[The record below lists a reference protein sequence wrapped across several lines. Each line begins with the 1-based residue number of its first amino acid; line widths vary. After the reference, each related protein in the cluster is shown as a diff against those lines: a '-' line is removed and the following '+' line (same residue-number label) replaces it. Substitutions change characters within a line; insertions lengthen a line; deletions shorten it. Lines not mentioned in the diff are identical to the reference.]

1 MRTNLFNFKEKEKDK
16 IVLEEEKIENPFLLF
31 LKKYQKYIL
40 LLLLLLAI
48 IFLIIGV
55 YYLIKDL
62 DSSTKIIT
70 NIDDSLVVEFD
81 DSNTINSSNLK
92 PTTGGNANR
101 QFYSRYGNIGLTEG
115 VIFVVKVID
124 TPNGKITYYSDGS
137 AKFVRNDGT
146 IVRIAALDNGNY
158 GINENG
164 IIIVGAKTKE
174 ISITNTTNLSDGNT
188 IIYYSDGSAEVIT
201 ASDNITMLVRNS
213 DNIVIKNNELITINP
228 SGVSAEKDT
237 KEINGIKYTYYSDG
251 TIKVEKGNEVYIV
264 RNSEDIDTSNGNFLN
279 NNEATIIKTIT
290 LNDGDKI
297 IYFSDGSAI
306 IEKDGETVSVR
317 QSKDIIYDD
326 DRVIEIIKTKYANAS
341 STKNTPDN
349 KEIVYLDNGAG
360 LIKNADGTY
369 EYVYENS
376 DIKYDDNDNIKSID
390 GDSAREIT
398 HKTTPDGT
406 IVIDLDDGTS
416 IIIDSN
422 GYLIVDTDKIIYD
435 TDGNI
440 VKILDEEDN
449 DEDDSIS
456 DSHFT
461 IKNTGEETIKY
472 MIVLEE
478 TKNYNNQIRLDPIY
492 LKYNLVIN
500 STYLNNQI
508 FDNKLKIGTTLKDG
522 SKITNNT
529 YILYEGELEPG
540 KEADVNL
547 GIWLD
552 YTDITNDYMDSVFIG
567 TIKVLSNITQ

>member
-1 MRTNLFNFKEKEKDK
+1 MRTNLFNFKEKNKDK

-48 IFLIIGV
+48 IFLIIGT

-62 DSSTKIIT
+62 DSSKKIIT
-70 NIDDSLVVEFD
+70 NIDDSLVVKFD

-92 PTTGGNANR
+92 PTNGGTANR
-101 QFYSRYGNIGLTEG
+101 KFYSRYGNIGLTEG
-115 VIFVVKVID
+115 VIFVVKTID

-137 AKFVRNDGT
+137 AKLVRNDGT
-146 IVRIAALDNGNY
+146 IVRISSLDNGDY

-164 IIIVGAKTKE
+164 MIIIGAKTKT
-174 ISITNTTNLSDGNT
+174 ISITNTLHLSDGNT
-188 IIYYSDGSAEVIT
+188 IVYYSDGSAEIIT

-213 DNIVIKNNELITINP
+213 DRIVTKNNELITVNP
-228 SGVSAEKDT
+228 SGVSAEKDV

-251 TIKVEKGNEVYIV
+251 TIKVEKGNDVYIV

-279 NNEATIIKTIT
+279 NNEATIIKTIS
-290 LNDGDKI
+290 LKDGDKI

-306 IEKDGETVSVR
+306 IEKDGESVSVR
-317 QSKDIIYDD
+317 RSKDIIYDD
-326 DRVIEIIKTKYANAS
+326 DKVIEIIETKYANAS
-341 STKNTPDN
+341 SIKNTPDN
-349 KEIVYLDNGAG
+349 KQIVYLDNGAA
-360 LIKNADGTY
+360 LIKNSDGTY

-376 DIKYDDNDNIKSID
+376 DIKYDDNGNIKSID
-390 GDSAREIT
+390 GDSADEIS

-440 VKILDEEDN
+440 AKILDEEDD

-456 DSHFT
+456 DNHFT
-461 IKNTGEETIKY
+461 IKNIGEETIRY
-472 MIVLEE
+472 IIAIEE
-478 TKNYNNQIRLDPIY
+478 TDYEDDEIKIDPIY
-492 LKYNLVIN
+492 LKFNIVID

-508 FDNKLKIGTTLKDG
+508 FDKKLKIGTTLKDG

-540 KEADVNL
+540 KEVDVNL